1 MQKKE
6 LIRLSKS
13 CIGEEEIL
21 AVSNVLR
28 KEFLGM
34 GTEVQ
39 NFEIELS
46 KFFERPVL
54 CVVNG
59 TAALQLA
66 IQACEIGAGDE
77 ILVPSLKMF
86 LPKTSI

>member
-46 KFFERPVL
+46 KFFEL
-54 CVVNG
+54 
-59 TAALQLA
+59 
-66 IQACEIGAGDE
+66 
-77 ILVPSLKMF
+77 
-86 LPKTSI
+86 